1 MKTKTAKGTKRFL
14 SAVLAFAMTAGLVP
28 FPAHAAGTTVTY
40 NRKEPEVGILNAETG
55 YNARL
60 YADIKGSI
68 ANIKNPMSG
77 RIVADKIGS
86 ITIDENIKQPAD
98 CVIEERK

>member
-28 FPAHAAGTTVTY
+28 FPAHAAETPVTY

-60 YADIKGSI
+60 YADIKGSTSD
-68 ANIKNPMSG
+68 SG
-77 RIVADKIGS
+77 KYAWYNAVKL
-86 ITIDENIKQPAD
+86 
-98 CVIEERK
+98 